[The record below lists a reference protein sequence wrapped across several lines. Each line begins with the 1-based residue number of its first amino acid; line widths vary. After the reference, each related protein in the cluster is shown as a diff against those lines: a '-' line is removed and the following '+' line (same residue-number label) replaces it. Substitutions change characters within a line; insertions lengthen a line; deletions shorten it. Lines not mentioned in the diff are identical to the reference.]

1 MFSKLKSTAKN
12 TIFYSI
18 SNFAGKFSG
27 VILLPLYTSSLSA
40 ELFGLFALFEM
51 VFQVIQGITGLGL
64 KGGLMRWY
72 WDEKHLN
79 EQKEIFFSVLSTYF
93 LVNILASVVL
103 YLCFGLIADLVFQVP
118 VSQPLKLVFL
128 LSTFIRLMV
137 DLLLLL
143 MRIQH
148 LAKKHTNYQLIQIAL
163 FVGCVALF
171 LPVLN
176 LNVEGIFMAFGISYL
191 LPLLMLMPYLKKNI
205 KWTYR
210 KDIIRD
216 MMAFG
221 LPIALSNMVN
231 LILSIS
237 DKFIINIF
245 GTLKHV
251 GNYTLAFKISNIVQ
265 LVIVNAFMNSYTHV
279 YYKGMK
285 DEDNNRFFS
294 RTIIYLVLILSF
306 VSLGLVL
313 YIEDVVKILTLKNAD
328 YLDSIAIIP
337 ILTLGLIFGGLR
349 AMLTLP
355 LTKFKKTKTISV
367 ISIFAGLVNVGFNI
381 LLVPIWG
388 TMGAA
393 ISTLL
398 VQILSVYLFWRF
410 ASRLEKGLL
419 DLRKFFTILI
429 LTVTLGS
436 SIYVDIEL
444 NYFIEFI
451 IKALILIFWVF
462 IIWNLD
468 VFDTQE
474 RLRIKQALAKWK
486 NISQLKQ
493 NIHSLKDKS

>member
-1 MFSKLKSTAKN
+1 MFDKLRSTAKN

-40 ELFGLFALFEM
+40 ELFGLFALFEV

-93 LVNILASVVL
+93 LVNIVSTALL
-103 YLCFGLIADLVFQVP
+103 YLSFDLIANLIFQVP
-118 VSQPLKLVFL
+118 VSQTLKLVFL

-148 LAKKHTNYQLIQIAL
+148 KAKKHTNYQLIQIAL
-163 FVGCVALF
+163 FVGAVAVF
-171 LPVLN
+171 LPILN
-176 LNVEGIFMAFGISYL
+176 LGVEGIFMAFLVSYL
-191 LPLLMLMPYLKKNI
+191 IPLLMLMPYLMQNI
-205 KWTYR
+205 VWHYR
-210 KDIIRD
+210 KDLVKD

-237 DKFIINIF
+237 DKFIINFF
-245 GTLKHV
+245 GTLKNV

-265 LVIVNAFMNSYTHV
+265 LMIVNAFMNSYTHV

-294 RTIIYLVLILSF
+294 KTIIYLVLILSF

-313 YIEDVVKILTLKNAD
+313 FIEDVVKILTLKNAD

-337 ILTLGLIFGGLR
+337 VLTLGLIFGGLR
-349 AMLTLP
+349 SMLTLP
-355 LTKFKKTKTISV
+355 LTKFKKTKTISI
-367 ISIFAGLVNVGFNI
+367 ISVSTGLINVGLNI
-381 LLVPIWG
+381 LSVPQWG

-393 ISTLL
+393 ISTLI
-398 VQILSVYLFWRF
+398 VQIISVYLFWVY
-410 ASRLEKGLL
+410 ASKLEENLL
-419 DLRKFFTILI
+419 DVRKFFTILT
-429 LTVTLGS
+429 LTIALGS
-436 SIYVDIEL
+436 IIYVDLEV
-444 NYFIEFI
+444 NYFMFLL
-451 IKALILIFWVF
+451 IKILILTLWLFA
-462 IIWNLD
+462 IWKLNM
-468 VFDTQE
+468 FDDQE
-474 RLRIKQALAKWK
+474 RLRIKQGWDKWK
-486 NISQLKQ
+486 HLDRIKQ
-493 NIHSLKDKS
+493 NLKSLKE